1 MSGNSVVSNY
11 GGRQPNN
18 TSYIKQF
25 SSATTGYVNWIYKT
39 ISGIKYI
46 TPSTNNDVYLPKD
59 LTVLG
64 SINNPSDIKIKENI
78 YDLTNDFCN
87 NILKIIPKKY
97 NFINDENKKE
107 HYGIIA
113 QQLEEI
119 FPKLITNTV
128 IEDSENNINEIKA
141 INYLELIPIIIA
153 KMKIMQDEIDELN
166 RRLENIRL
174 ENILLKKV

>member
-18 TSYIKQF
+18 SSYIKQF

-39 ISGIKYI
+39 INGTKYI
-46 TPSTNNDVYLPKD
+46 TPSTSNDVYLPKD
-59 LTVLG
+59 LTVVG

-78 YDLTNDFCN
+78 HDLTNDFCN
-87 NILKIIPKKY
+87 NIFKIIPKKY
-97 NFINDENKKE
+97 NFINDEKKKE

-113 QQLEEI
+113 QELEDI
-119 FPKLITNTV
+119 FPKLVTNTI
-128 IEDSENNINEIKA
+128 IEDSENNINQIKA
-141 INYLELIPIIIA
+141 INYLELIPIMIA
-153 KMKIMQDEIDELN
+153 KMKIMQNEIDEL
-166 RRLENIRL
+166 NIRL